1 MHTRDTRDGGGAMGN
16 RFTAWDTKL
25 SRKRL
30 TTALGAFVVVIL
42 ACGCGS
48 RGEGITLNS
57 DGLHV
62 GTSLSQ
68 RDRIAESKSNAE
80 LAQLRARTEIEQDR
94 AAASIV
100 ESEKMGTVTRPVVL
114 AIGLGVALGV
124 AAIGLGYGAQRAEPA
139 LRTALEVRK
148 ARSFQIAL
156 DVSASGCQATFTAS
170 GYGPGELAEVIS
182 GAPLLNAPRLAELQ
196 SRVGARGVRAL
207 LANGEI
213 EGALE
218 RLPNPAP

>member
-1 MHTRDTRDGGGAMGN
+1 MGY
-16 RFTAWDTKL
+16 TTKL
-25 SRKRL
+25 YRKRRRA
-30 TTALGAFVVVIL
+30 ALGAFVVVIL

-139 LRTALEVRK
+139 LRTALEVKR
-148 ARSFQIAL
+148 ARRLEVIL
-156 DVSASGCQATFTAS
+156 EI
-170 GYGPGELAEVIS
+170 GPGGYSAKLLTTGYDPGEVAQIVQA
-182 GAPLLNAPRLAELQ
+182 APALNAPRLAELQ
-196 SRVGARGVRAL
+196 ARAGDRGVRL
-207 LANGEI
+207 LAERGEL
-213 EGALE
+213 ETALA
-218 RLPNPAP
+218 RLPEPEPEVVEA